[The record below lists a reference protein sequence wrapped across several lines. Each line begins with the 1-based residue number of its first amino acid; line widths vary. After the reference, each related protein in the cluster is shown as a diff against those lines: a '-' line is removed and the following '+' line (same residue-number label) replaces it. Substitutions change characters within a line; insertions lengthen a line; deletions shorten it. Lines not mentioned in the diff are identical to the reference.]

1 MKKRTA
7 PKVVAKSHIAVKNSQ
22 IHGRGV
28 FVKKDIP
35 KGASGIEYIGERS
48 SWIEALRRQP
58 HNP

>member
-35 KGASGIEYIGERS
+35 KGAAVQDHVDVDAKLLS
-48 SWIEALRRQP
+48 
-58 HNP
+58 N

>member
-35 KGASGIEYIGERS
+35 RFFVRGWQGY
-48 SWIEALRRQP
+48 
-58 HNP
+58 